1 MVYAAIRLLGLCLLC
16 GAAMAQTKT
25 AYVTDILRL
34 GLYDNPDASG
44 RPFQTLVSGTKLTIL
59 DRVPNYAHV
68 ETPDGHE
75 GWVKSAFLV
84 DDKPAQLKVAEMQAQ
99 VDELQAQV
107 QDLEAAKQDA
117 ERKSARLSRQMADS
131 TDAKA
136 AVQSTLGRLKREND
150 AYATRLDAYR
160 HSLPLTWVLAALALA
175 LLGGFTAGLWWLD
188 ARIRR
193 RHGGFRVY

>member
-1 MVYAAIRLLGLCLLC
+1 MAYATIRFVGLFLLC
-16 GAAMAQTKT
+16 GAALAQTNT

-34 GLYDNPDASG
+34 GLYDNPEASG
-44 RPFQTLVSGTKLTIL
+44 RPLQTLVSGTKLTIL
-59 DRVPNYAHV
+59 NRVPNFAHV

-84 DDKPAQLKVAEMQAQ
+84 SDKPAQLRVSEMQAQ
-99 VDELQAQV
+99 LDKLQAQV
-107 QDLEAAKQDA
+107 QDLTAAKQQA
-117 ERKSARLSRQMADS
+117 ERKAERLSRQMADS

-136 AVQSTLGRLKREND
+136 AVQETLGRLKREND
-150 AYATRLDAYR
+150 AYATRLNSYR
-160 HSLPLTWVLAALALA
+160 HSLPLPWVLAALAIA

-188 ARIRR
+188 ARIRK